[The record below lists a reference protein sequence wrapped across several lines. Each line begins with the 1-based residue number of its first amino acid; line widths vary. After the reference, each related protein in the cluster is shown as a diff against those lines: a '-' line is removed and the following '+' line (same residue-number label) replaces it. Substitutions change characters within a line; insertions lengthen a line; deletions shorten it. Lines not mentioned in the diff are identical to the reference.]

1 MWLAQTIK
9 TKPVDFSASGGLW
22 TPCAGSVTPWQT
34 HLGSEE
40 YPTDAKGSSW
50 TSTGAF
56 KAGTTEVNFLR
67 YWGYFHDSNTDVFA
81 SKAIE
86 VGMYPYQYGYPWETV
101 VKEDFTETTTK
112 LYAHGRIS
120 YEMSYVMPD
129 LKTVYAGDDG
139 TNCIFT
145 MFVANTAKNLKEGKN
160 FCMKMTQT
168 SPDGSAASAFEAN
181 VEWIE
186 MPPPPTEAD
195 VKAAITTTS
204 FADLFESELCVGTPA
219 PGSNIPGFA
228 TCATEGFKTVNVGA
242 TNDQQGCECLKLKPG
257 KDALAAV
264 FEKRRMAG
272 TRVPHLSFPLFC
284 ASFPLFCATM

>member
-1 MWLAQTIK
+1 MLLVQTLR
-9 TKPVDFSASGGLW
+9 TKPVDFSQQGGLW
-22 TPCAGSVTPWQT
+22 VPCAGSVTPWQT

-40 YPTDAKGSSW
+40 YPSDAKDPAW
-50 TSTGAF
+50 TSTFSPLKPDTDLDEIAY
-56 KAGTTEVNFLR
+56 LR
-67 YWGYFHDSNTDVFA
+67 YWGYYPNSTSPISADTV
-81 SKAIE
+81 KTT
-86 VGMYPYQYGYPWETV
+86 GLYPYANGYPWETV

-112 LYAHGRIS
+112 LYVHGRIS

-145 MFVANTAKNLKEGKN
+145 MFVSSTAKNLKEGKN

-168 SPDGSAASAFEAN
+168 SPDGAAASAFEAN

-186 MPPPPTEAD
+186 MLTPTEAE
-195 VKAAITTTS
+195 VKAAIQTTA
-204 FADLFESELCVGTPA
+204 FADLFESEPCVGTPA
-219 PGSNIPGFA
+219 PGLNIPGFA

-242 TNDQQGCECLKLKPG
+242 TNLQQGCECLKVKTG
-257 KDALAAV
+257 KEALAAV

-272 TRVPHLSFPLFC
+272 TRVPHLSC
-284 ASFPLFCATM
+284 PLFCATL

>member
-1 MWLAQTIK
+1 MLLVQTLR
-9 TKPVDFSASGGLW
+9 TKPVDFSQQGGLW
-22 TPCAGSVTPWQT
+22 VPCAGSVTPWQT

-40 YPTDAKGSSW
+40 YPSDAKDPAW
-50 TSTGAF
+50 TSTFSPLKPDTDLDEIAY
-56 KAGTTEVNFLR
+56 LR
-67 YWGYFHDSNTDVFA
+67 YWGYYPNSSSPISADTV
-81 SKAIE
+81 KTT
-86 VGMYPYQYGYPWETV
+86 GLYPYANGYPWETV

-112 LYAHGRIS
+112 LYVHGRIS

-145 MFVANTAKNLKEGKN
+145 MFVSSTAKNLKEGKN

-168 SPDGSAASAFEAN
+168 SPDGAAASAFEAN

-186 MPPPPTEAD
+186 MLTPTEAE
-195 VKAAITTTS
+195 VKAAIQTTA
-204 FADLFESELCVGTPA
+204 FADLFESEPCVGTPA
-219 PGSNIPGFA
+219 PGLNIPGFA

-242 TNDQQGCECLKLKPG
+242 TNLQQGCECLKVKTG
-257 KDALAAV
+257 KEALAAV

-272 TRVPHLSFPLFC
+272 TRVPHLSC
-284 ASFPLFCATM
+284 PLFCATL